1 MTRILVVGQSG
12 QLATALRHCAASQP
26 DLSFDFIGRP
36 AIDLTDTAGLR
47 RIIINRAPD
56 LIINAAAYTAVDQA
70 EVETDIAYQINADA
84 VIELGH
90 IAAELDAPIIHV
102 STDYVFD
109 GKASG
114 LYSENAST
122 GPIGTYG
129 QSKLAGEIGLAAA
142 TPAHIIV
149 RTSWVYA
156 PYGQNFMRSM
166 LKLGRDH
173 NELSIVSDQIGSP
186 TSADDLAA
194 AIISIARKVLTSAA
208 PEPFYGIVNVC
219 GTGIASWY
227 DFARHIFK
235 CATEQGYRAPVLA
248 AILTSDYP
256 TPARRPENS
265 RLDTT
270 RLSRVFC
277 LELPDWT
284 SSVARDVRILMD
296 AKDQK

>member
-47 RIIINRAPD
+47 RIIVSRAPD

-114 LYSENAST
+114 PYSENAST

-166 LKLGRDH
+166 LKLGRDRD
-173 NELSIVSDQIGSP
+173 ELSIVSDQIGSP

-235 CATEQGYRAPVLA
+235 CATEQGYRAPALA

-265 RLDTT
+265 RLDMT
-270 RLSRVFC
+270 RLNRVFC